1 MKVLSRMPLS
11 KRIFDIVVSL
21 ITLIV
26 LSPVLLIILILILF
40 DDGLPVFFRQE
51 RVGKDGRL
59 FKMNK
64 FRTMVKNASKIGSHQ
79 TSRND
84 ARITKL
90 GRILRKASLDELPQ
104 LINVLKGDMSIV
116 GPRPNVVAQKDLF
129 SEENWNLRNKLPP
142 GITGLA
148 QVSGRSDCSL
158 EERLNLDIKYIETQ
172 NFLLDLKI
180 IFKTFY
186 IVIFGKSSF

>member
-1 MKVLSRMPLS
+1 MPLS